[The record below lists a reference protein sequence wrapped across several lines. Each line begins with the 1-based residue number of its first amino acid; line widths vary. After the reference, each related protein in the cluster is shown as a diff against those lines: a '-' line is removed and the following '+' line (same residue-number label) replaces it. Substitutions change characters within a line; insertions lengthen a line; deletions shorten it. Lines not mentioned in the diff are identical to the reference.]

1 MFKFFRFIAYSF
13 FFLLSV
19 LVFLVIVGEI
29 LKYGI
34 WVGIEDFFGIIL
46 ILSFCIGFIYVLIE
60 PVLGIFIKTKVYKP
74 TFHQWTTESDEQ
86 KAARIRNE
94 HNIAEINRRRDE
106 DEYARLRREKETAEC
121 AKQEEIK
128 NRIKFGR
135 F

>member
-13 FFLLSV
+13 FFLLGA
-19 LVFLVIVGEI
+19 LFLFAIVGDI

-46 ILSFCIGFIYVLIE
+46 LLSFCIGFIYILIE
-60 PVLGIFIKTKVYKP
+60 PVLGIFIKTNVYKP
-74 TFHQWTTESDEQ
+74 TFHLWTTESDEQ
-86 KAARIRNE
+86 KASRRMDE
-94 HNIAEINRRRDE
+94 HNISEINRRRDE
-106 DEYARLRREKETAEC
+106 DEDVRRRREKEEVER
-121 AKQEEIK
+121 AKEEIQ